1 MLAQRAATIF
11 RHADRSKAVFRYPR
25 QNAEEV
31 SLYAG
36 AARQGDRIEKIL
48 LSSPV
53 EVEADE
59 SLARANRKSGL
70 LNSLPVLLLPDADL
84 EAKANHRA
92 LTLSK

>member
-1 MLAQRAATIF
+1 MPVQR
-11 RHADRSKAVFRYPR
+11 DREIVSK
-25 QNAEEV
+25 
-31 SLYAG
+31 
-36 AARQGDRIEKIL
+36 KL
-48 LSSPV
+48 LFL

-70 LNSLPVLLLPDADL
+70 LNSLPVLLLSDADL

>member
-1 MLAQRAATIF
+1 MPVQR
-11 RHADRSKAVFRYPR
+11 DREIVSKKLLF
-25 QNAEEV
+25 
-31 SLYAG
+31 
-36 AARQGDRIEKIL
+36 

-92 LTLSK
+92 RTLSK

>member
-1 MLAQRAATIF
+1 MPVQR
-11 RHADRSKAVFRYPR
+11 DREIVSKKLLF
-25 QNAEEV
+25 
-31 SLYAG
+31 
-36 AARQGDRIEKIL
+36 